1 MANED
6 LIGFKYLT
14 SEGTPAEEEV
24 EVVGVCDWSD
34 SYVTV
39 RFPTGHE
46 TIKPV
51 VAVRQ
56 RKRAQGEG

>member
-6 LIGFKYLT
+6 LIGFKWT
-14 SEGTPAEEEV
+14 DEAGEEV
-24 EVVGVCDWSD
+24 EVIGFPPWSENFL
-34 SYVTV
+34 TV

-56 RKRAQGEG
+56 RKEADSR

>member
-1 MANED
+1 MPRNED
-6 LIGFKYLT
+6 LIGFKWT
-14 SEGTPAEEEV
+14 DGAGEEV
-24 EVVGVCDWSD
+24 EVVSLCDWSAN
-34 SYVTV
+34 YVTV

-56 RKRAQGEG
+56 RKEADRG